1 MEMKNV
7 MSGMFGSVKSG
18 LCRLTVDGNIAVKVG
33 TEYKTYNPVQKTFVN
48 CDSLVFDIGDEMFFV
63 VPTNAIVAGDII
75 LVNKEPRYV
84 LDVKDDIITAINYK
98 SGTIENI
105 MPERHMFMGSTY
117 FYGKIVSLFGNM
129 GGIGGDGANNVLKY
143 MMMSQM
149 MKGMNGGETTGMN
162 PMMLMMMMMN
172 GGGFGKMFDG
182 LFTATAPDLP
192 ATKGGES

>member
-48 CDSLVFDIGDEMFFV
+48 CDSFVFDIGDEMFFV
-63 VPTNAIVAGDII
+63 VPTNAIVTGDII

-129 GGIGGDGANNVLKY
+129 GGGDGANNVLKY

-149 MKGMNGGETTGMN
+149 MKGMNGGETSGMN
-162 PMMLMMMMMN
+162 PMMLMMIMN

-182 LFTATAPDLP
+182 LFTAPDLP

>member
-48 CDSLVFDIGDEMFFV
+48 CDSFVFDIGDEMFFV

-117 FYGKIVSLFGNM
+117 FYGKIVSLFGNI

-149 MKGMNGGETTGMN
+149 MKGMNGGETSGMN
-162 PMMLMMMMMN
+162 PMMLMMMMN

>member
-48 CDSLVFDIGDEMFFV
+48 CDSFVFDIGDEMFFV
-63 VPTNAIVAGDII
+63 VPTNAIVTGDII

-149 MKGMNGGETTGMN
+149 MKGMNGGETSGMN
-162 PMMLMMMMMN
+162 PMMLMMMMN

>member
-48 CDSLVFDIGDEMFFV
+48 CDSFVFDIGDEMFFV

-149 MKGMNGGETTGMN
+149 MKGMNGGETSGMN
-162 PMMLMMMMMN
+162 PMMLMMMMN

>member
-33 TEYKTYNPVQKTFVN
+33 TEYKTYNTVQKTFVN
-48 CDSLVFDIGDEMFFV
+48 CDSFVFDIGGEMFFV

-149 MKGMNGGETTGMN
+149 MKGMNGGETSGMN
-162 PMMLMMMMMN
+162 PMMLMMLMN